1 MIVGILILLA
11 AAFALGLFVGYLV
24 WHPNNI
30 TIAKPI
36 IAPSTPQPVDAEPF
50 DLPPAAP
57 ADHDLSSV
65 AKELA
70 EEYKK

>member
-24 WHPNNI
+24 WHPSNV
-30 TIAKPI
+30 TVPAVTG
-36 IAPSTPQPVDAEPF
+36 APSTL
-50 DLPPAAP
+50 LPPDASIP
-57 ADHDLSSV
+57 PNTPSQADISSI